1 MLYFICCS
9 RNNGVIKEGSILRW
23 MMCALERLVLS
34 RNEKEMSAEIAVKGT
49 GFREMIGAWL
59 LTHQLPQ
66 KLLCWQACLVV
77 SLVSK

>member
-23 MMCALERLVLS
+23 MMCALERLIYV
-34 RNEKEMSAEIAVKGT
+34 ETKKEISAEIAVKST
-49 GFREMIGAWL
+49 GFREMVGAWL

>member
-1 MLYFICCS
+1 MLSFSCCS

-23 MMCALERLVLS
+23 MVCALERLIYV
-34 RNEKEMSAEIAVKGT
+34 EMKKKICAEIAVKST
-49 GFREMIGAWL
+49 GFREMVDAWL

-77 SLVSK
+77 S

>member
-1 MLYFICCS
+1 MK
-9 RNNGVIKEGSILRW
+9 KEI
-23 MMCALERLVLS
+23 
-34 RNEKEMSAEIAVKGT
+34 SAEIAVKST
-49 GFREMIGAWL
+49 GFREMVGEWL

>member
-34 RNEKEMSAEIAVKGT
+34 RNEKGNSAEIAVKST
-49 GFREMIGAWL
+49 GFREMVGAWL
-59 LTHQLPQ
+59 LTHQLPE

>member
-9 RNNGVIKEGSILRW
+9 RNNGVIKEGSTLRW
-23 MMCALERLVLS
+23 MMCALERLIYV
-34 RNEKEMSAEIAVKGT
+34 ETKKETSAEVAVKST
-49 GFREMIGAWL
+49 GFREMVGAWL

>member
-1 MLYFICCS
+1 MLSFSCCS

-23 MMCALERLVLS
+23 MVCALERLKKV
-34 RNEKEMSAEIAVKGT
+34 EMKKKISAEIAAKST
-49 GFREMIGAWL
+49 GFREMVDTWL

-77 SLVSK
+77 S